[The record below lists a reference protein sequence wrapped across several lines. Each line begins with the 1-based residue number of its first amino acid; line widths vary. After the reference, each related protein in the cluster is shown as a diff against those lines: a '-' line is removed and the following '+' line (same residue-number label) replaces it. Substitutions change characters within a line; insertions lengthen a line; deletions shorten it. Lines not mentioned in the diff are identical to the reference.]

1 MTFVAGTPLSAA
13 DLNDALASDS
23 PTTFSTTTPAGTG
36 WYRFLLGGALVE
48 FHYES
53 SDTVASQTEVSPSGL
68 TLPAAYRPASR
79 APLAAV
85 SNATQRPGAA
95 AINSDG
101 TWSIYNWQNSAQVV
115 ACHGIYKPA

>member
-1 MTFVAGTPLSAA
+1 MTFVTGTPLSAA

-23 PTTFSTTTPAGTG
+23 PTTFTTTSPAGSG

-53 SDTVASQTEVSPSGL
+53 TGTVASQTEVSPVGL
-68 TLPAAYRPASR
+68 TLPAAYRPAGRS
-79 APLAAV
+79 PLASV
-85 SNATQRPGAA
+85 SSSVQRPGGA
-95 AINSDG
+95 AINPDG

-115 ACHGIYKPA
+115 ACHGTYKPA